1 MAQDLRKLRG
11 MTEAEL
17 TQEENQ
23 LREAVWK
30 LRLQLATGQLQ
41 DPQRVRAARKEL
53 ARVLTIRRE
62 GASQQSA
69 GAPVRPR
76 RRSKG

>member
-11 MTEAEL
+11 MTEVEL
-17 TQEENQ
+17 GREEEQ

-41 DPQRVRAARKEL
+41 DPQRVRAARKDL
-53 ARVLTIRRE
+53 ARVLTVRGE
-62 GASQQSA
+62 GASKSEA
-69 GAPVRPR
+69 GKPR